1 MAVVVSVYGKA
12 DFKQIKRA
20 EKQLASLKKEASSGG
35 SVWKKFGSEIAGA
48 GKSMTLFASVPIVI
62 GMGAAVM
69 AASNLEE
76 EMNKVKVVFGQS
88 SDAVVDFSETGA
100 KSLGMAQQ
108 EALAAAG
115 AFGNLFK
122 TTGLTDKASA
132 DMSMNFVKLAN
143 DMASFNNIP
152 VAQALEKLR
161 SGLVGEAEPL
171 RTVGVLLS
179 EARVQEEA
187 YASGIAARGSVLTE
201 AQKVQARYNL
211 ILKDTK
217 VQQGDFER
225 TSGSLANQ
233 LRILRASVIDMAA
246 QFGTVL
252 IPMIK
257 PVVGIL
263 TGVANVLVKMP
274 APLRYITV
282 GILGIVAATGP
293 VLWGLGSMAK
303 GLDNVRRGADIARSV
318 LTTVPGVLGRVAG
331 GFRDSRVA
339 ASAFSGAAG
348 TLGGKLRSMTTML
361 AGLPGK
367 INASILAMGLW
378 VVAIAAVAA
387 AVYLTVKA
395 FNEWQRAEDFL
406 NKQRAEA
413 QSNEEAQLER
423 VRKKYGENSDQY
435 RTMVQKIKEA
445 NADLTASYESELT
458 GLAGWLDGWAKSL
471 EGASWLSGPAK
482 TILGI
487 VAGGTAQIAGWV
499 GLASGGYVPATPG
512 GLAAVLAEGGEGE
525 YVVPESKVG
534 RFAQAALG
542 GGAAPA
548 APTHTTVI
556 ERRVTLTWQTLTGEP
571 SQREKQR
578 LAAWL
583 KPELDGMG
591 NRVASLGF

>member
-12 DFKQIKRA
+12 DMKQIAKA
-20 EKQLASLKKEASSGG
+20 EKDLASMKREVAGQSGTWKSWGSNVKNALNAGTVAFAAVGLAVAKSVSTYQAYGKEIKTVMRLTGATSEVSSTLTGQWRLSGVAAEKGAAGMKFLSKAMYAARSEGSAQEKVFATLGITLKDSNGAWIDSATILTQVRDKMAGMKDATARTALAVQLFGKGG
-35 SVWKKFGSEIAGA
+35 AELLPWLTKSNGEIAKQTA
-48 GKSMTLFASVPIVI
+48 L
-62 GMGAAVM
+62 
-69 AASNLEE
+69 L
-76 EMNKVKVVFGQS
+76 
-88 SDAVVDFSETGA
+88 
-100 KSLGMAQQ
+100 KSLGLVWTAQDMKKWGDLAQ
-108 EALAAAG
+108 AQRTLSLTMTALQIRVAQVVVPLMTKLLPALTTLAGVMVRIPTPVYQVAAG
-115 AFGNLFK
+115 FLALIVAMNGVLKVKGILEGFGILK
-122 TTGLTDKASA
+122 GLT
-132 DMSMNFVKLAN
+132 
-143 DMASFNNIP
+143 
-152 VAQALEKLR
+152 
-161 SGLVGEAEPL
+161 G
-171 RTVGVLLS
+171 
-179 EARVQEEA
+179 
-187 YASGIAARGSVLTE
+187 
-201 AQKVQARYNL
+201 
-211 ILKDTK
+211 
-217 VQQGDFER
+217 
-225 TSGSLANQ
+225 
-233 LRILRASVIDMAA
+233 
-246 QFGTVL
+246 
-252 IPMIK
+252 
-257 PVVGIL
+257 
-263 TGVANVLVKMP
+263 
-274 APLRYITV
+274 
-282 GILGIVAATGP
+282 
-293 VLWGLGSMAK
+293 
-303 GLDNVRRGADIARSV
+303 
-318 LTTVPGVLGRVAG
+318 VPGVLGRVAG

-348 TLGGKLRSMTTML
+348 TLGGRLKNITTML

-367 INASILAMGLW
+367 ITASIVSMGLW

-413 QSNEEAQLER
+413 QSNEEAQLEG

-583 KPELDGMG
+583 KPELDRAGQV
-591 NRVASLGF
+591 VAGTGF